1 MALGQTPFASDLVL
15 VIFLSN
21 STTKTTK
28 KIIIMIDSLNR
39 IIKKLTFFQLFCI
52 KYVFLK
58 TLASWAKYCY
68 THANA
73 WIFQV

>member
-1 MALGQTPFASDLVL
+1 
-15 VIFLSN
+15 
-21 STTKTTK
+21 
-28 KIIIMIDSLNR
+28 MIDSLNR

-52 KYVFLK
+52 KYVFLN

-73 WIFQV
+73 WNFQV